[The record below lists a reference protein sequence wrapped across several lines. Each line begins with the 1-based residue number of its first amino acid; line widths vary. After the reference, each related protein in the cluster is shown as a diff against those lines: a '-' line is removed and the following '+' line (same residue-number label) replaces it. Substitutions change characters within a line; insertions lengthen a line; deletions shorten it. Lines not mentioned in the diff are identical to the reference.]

1 MTKILRSKSFFK
13 WLFKYRLLFLLFS
26 IFVLFFFSRVYGMDV
41 KYTFGWDQ
49 VDNAWA
55 AKNIIV
61 NHEFPLVGMVAKGNT
76 GFFIGPLYY
85 YFVALFYWI
94 TGLNPVASQYIAL
107 TTSVFTFFAIFFVVK
122 KIFNFKIALIAC
134 LINSVASSG
143 FYFDSVQWPVGFLPG
158 ISLLIFYFLY
168 KLLKGKEKYVL
179 YLVIMMGLAFHIHF
193 TAIFFPI
200 IVLFCFPFFP
210 RTKKMFLYLLLSIPL
225 FLVWFVPNFISQMQN
240 SSQLSNMSSYLN
252 TYYHGFHLRRFMQLT
267 GDGLIQFDPFLFF
280 AQIKPF
286 KILILPIFILVFLKE
301 KISRDRMV
309 FVYLTLIFFLVP
321 WLVFS
326 VYRGE
331 ISDYYF
337 SINRYIV
344 LFILSYLLSKL
355 LFAKMLL
362 IKVLAIILLVF
373 YSYQN
378 LNLVINYKSENGLK
392 AKIERIE
399 QEIKI
404 DHRVEFQHGASE
416 SYIYYYLMKQRG
428 ISVY

>member
-1 MTKILRSKSFFK
+1 
-13 WLFKYRLLFLLFS
+13 
-26 IFVLFFFSRVYGMDV
+26 MDV

-134 LINSVASSG
+134 LVNSVASSG

-362 IKVLAIILLVF
+362 IKVLAVILLVF

>member
-1 MTKILRSKSFFK
+1 
-13 WLFKYRLLFLLFS
+13 
-26 IFVLFFFSRVYGMDV
+26 MDV

>member
-26 IFVLFFFSRVYGMDV
+26 IFVLFFFSRAYGMDV

-107 TTSVFTFFAIFFVVK
+107 TTSIFTFFAIFFVVK

-134 LINSVASSG
+134 LVNSVASSG
-143 FYFDSVQWPVGFLPG
+143 FYFDSVQWPIGFLSG

-179 YLVIMMGLAFHIHF
+179 YLAIMMGLAFHIHF
-193 TAIFFPI
+193 TAVFFPI
-200 IVLFCFPFFP
+200 IVLFCLPFFP
-210 RTKKMFLYLLLSIPL
+210 RTKKMFLYLLLSVPL

-240 SSQLSNMSSYLN
+240 SSQLSNMSSYLS
-252 TYYHGFHLRRFMQLT
+252 TYYHGFHLRRFIQLT

-280 AQIKPF
+280 VQIKPF

-309 FVYLTLIFFLVP
+309 FVYLTLVFFLVP
-321 WLVFS
+321 WLIFS

-362 IKVLAIILLVF
+362 IKVLAVILLVF

-392 AKIERIE
+392 AKIERVE
-399 QEIKI
+399 QEIKV

>member
-13 WLFKYRLLFLLFS
+13 WLFKYRLFFLLFS
-26 IFVLFFFSRVYGMDV
+26 VFVLFFVSRIYGMDV
-41 KYTFGWDQ
+41 KYPFGWDQ

-85 YFVALFYWI
+85 YFVTLFYWT

-107 TTSVFTFFAIFFVVK
+107 TTSIFTFFAIFFVVK

-134 LINSVASSG
+134 LVNSVASSG

-179 YLVIMMGLAFHIHF
+179 YLAIMMGLAFHIHF
-193 TAIFFPI
+193 TAVFFPI
-200 IVLFCFPFFP
+200 IALLCLPFFP
-210 RTKKMFLYLLLSIPL
+210 RTKKMFLYLLLSVPL
-225 FLVWFVPNFISQMQN
+225 FLVWFVPNLISQIQN
-240 SSQLSNMSSYLN
+240 SSQLSNMSNYLN

-280 AQIKPF
+280 VQIKPL
-286 KILILPIFILVFLKE
+286 KILILPIFILVFFRE

>member
-1 MTKILRSKSFFK
+1 
-13 WLFKYRLLFLLFS
+13 
-26 IFVLFFFSRVYGMDV
+26 MDV
-41 KYTFGWDQ
+41 KYPFGWDQ

-85 YFVALFYWI
+85 YFVTLFYWT

-107 TTSVFTFFAIFFVVK
+107 TTSIFTFFAIFFVVK

-134 LINSVASSG
+134 LVNSVASSG

-179 YLVIMMGLAFHIHF
+179 YLAIMMGLAFHIHF
-193 TAIFFPI
+193 TAVFFPI
-200 IVLFCFPFFP
+200 IALLCLPFFP
-210 RTKKMFLYLLLSIPL
+210 RTKKMFLYLLLSVPL
-225 FLVWFVPNFISQMQN
+225 FLVWFVPNLISQIQN
-240 SSQLSNMSSYLN
+240 SSQLSNMSNYLN

-280 AQIKPF
+280 VQIKPL
-286 KILILPIFILVFLKE
+286 KILILPIFILVFFRE